1 MDKDDVAFCLLGAAA
16 QKASEQITGYSVNS
30 GIQAMIG
37 ANSASRLGA
46 LLVKG
51 LSSVPPIDPLTAT
64 IAIGTGVIT
73 AAIAY
78 NNSHPSYYEDSPD
91 DYYMPALSGIY
102 SG

>member
-1 MDKDDVAFCLLGAAA
+1 MSREDVALCILGAAA
-16 QKASEQITGYSVNS
+16 QKASEQITGYSVNA

-37 ANSASRLGA
+37 ANSASKLGA

-51 LSSVPPIDPLTAT
+51 VSYVPPVDPLTAT
-64 IAIGTGVIT
+64 IAIGTGVI
-73 AAIAY
+73 AAAVAY
-78 NNSHPSYYEDSPD
+78 SNSHPSYYEYSPD